1 MDNLIKREDAIK
13 ALKEADPFLL
23 EYDGCEEVIRAIPS
37 AEPWDIYN
45 FDEWCT
51 DCKEYDTENHRCPRW
66 NKVIRRTL
74 EENQSKQGW
83 IPCSERLP
91 EEDICDSYLI
101 AWIPANEKVK
111 CGLPHYYQVAD
122 WEDGDWT
129 NLDFC
134 GHEVIVILAWMPLPE
149 PYIE

>member
-1 MDNLIKREDAIK
+1 MRLIDADAIK
-13 ALKEADPFLL
+13 EDIDKSIFDADDKEWYLTLL
-23 EYDGCEEVIRAIPS
+23 ANAPTI
-37 AEPWDIYN
+37 EP
-45 FDEWCT
+45 
-51 DCKEYDTENHRCPRW
+51 
-66 NKVIRRTL
+66 
-74 EENQSKQGW
+74 KQGEW

-91 EEDICDSYLI
+91 EEDICNSYLI

-134 GHEVIVILAWMPLPE
+134 GHEEIVILAWMPLPKPWE
-149 PYIE
+149 GADDED

>member
-1 MDNLIKREDAIK
+1 MNR
-13 ALKEADPFLL
+13 
-23 EYDGCEEVIRAIPS
+23 
-37 AEPWDIYN
+37 
-45 FDEWCT
+45 
-51 DCKEYDTENHRCPRW
+51 KEYDTPKGKAVFDYDGNGVGR
-66 NKVIRRTL
+66 ITL
-74 EENQSKQGW
+74 ECMDMLMDMVASSMW

-91 EEDICDSYLI
+91 EEDICNSYLI

-134 GHEVIVILAWMPLPE
+134 GHEEIVILAWMPLPE
-149 PYIE
+149 PWEGADDEVR

>member
-1 MDNLIKREDAIK
+1 MKQLMINPKNRQYYSEDFIKGFECGTQRQF
-13 ALKEADPFLL
+13 EADKA
-23 EYDGCEEVIRAIPS
+23 DIP
-37 AEPWDIYN
+37 
-45 FDEWCT
+45 T
-51 DCKEYDTENHRCPRW
+51 
-66 NKVIRRTL
+66 
-74 EENQSKQGW
+74 W

-91 EEDICDSYLI
+91 EEDICNSYLI

-134 GHEVIVILAWMPLPE
+134 GHEEIVILAWMPLPE
-149 PYIE
+149 PWKGADDE

>member
-1 MDNLIKREDAIK
+1 MSE
-13 ALKEADPFLL
+13 
-23 EYDGCEEVIRAIPS
+23 
-37 AEPWDIYN
+37 
-45 FDEWCT
+45 
-51 DCKEYDTENHRCPRW
+51 
-66 NKVIRRTL
+66 
-74 EENQSKQGW
+74 W

-91 EEDICDSYLI
+91 EEDICNSYLI

-134 GHEVIVILAWMPLPE
+134 GHEEIVILAWMSLPE
-149 PYIE
+149 PWEGTDNE